1 MTLCIQRQNAESGGK
16 VTGEQYTWDVT
27 SPPSGA
33 EGGTKGIAGI
43 PWSPGVEFPMQSG
56 YAFIL
61 ALCCMASERKYCL
74 PEAGAIASNPATSRK
89 RFQELLE
96 LICLLGFTTET
107 SRKPET
113 SSENKL
119 PQNSLGRNHPLAPR
133 VKKQVAGT
141 AVLGVIQGGGTQ
153 MHSAVE
159 SAAIMSS
166 QLSWCPQLS
175 CTFL

>member
-1 MTLCIQRQNAESGGK
+1 MTLRIQRRNTESGGK
-16 VTGEQYTWDVT
+16 VAGEQYTWDVT
-27 SPPSGA
+27 SPPSG
-33 EGGTKGIAGI
+33 GVTKGLAGI
-43 PWSPGVEFPMQSG
+43 PWNPGVEFPMQSG

-61 ALCCMASERKYCL
+61 ALCYMASKRRNCL
-74 PEAGAIASNPATSRK
+74 PEAGVIASNPATSRK

-96 LICLLGFTTET
+96 LICLLDFTTKT

-113 SSENKL
+113 SSENTL
-119 PQNSLGRNHPLAPR
+119 PQNSLGRDQALAAR

-153 MHSAVE
+153 MHSALE

-166 QLSWCPQLS
+166 QLSGFPQLS

>member
-1 MTLCIQRQNAESGGK
+1 MTLRIQRRNAESGGK
-16 VTGEQYTWDVT
+16 VAGEQYTWDVT
-27 SPPSGA
+27 SPPRGGGRLKEYLESHGA
-33 EGGTKGIAGI
+33 QEWNFQCNLGVCLHTCSLLHDIQEEVLS
-43 PWSPGVEFPMQSG
+43 PRSWSH
-56 YAFIL
+56 
-61 ALCCMASERKYCL
+61 CL
-74 PEAGAIASNPATSRK
+74 KPCYKQK

-119 PQNSLGRNHPLAPR
+119 PQNSLGRNQPLAPR

-153 MHSAVE
+153 MRSALE
-159 SAAIMSS
+159 SPAIISS
-166 QLSWCPQLS
+166 QLSGCPQLS